1 MRNLK
6 KFTAFLLAVALTLA
20 LSMTYCFAAV
30 NDTGFSDV
38 DADAWYAEAV
48 VYCREN
54 GLMSGTSTATFSPN
68 STMTR
73 AMLATVL
80 YRIEGEPTV
89 SGTDGFTDTVNG
101 AWYANAVLW
110 ASQQGVMG
118 GYGNGLFGTN
128 DPVSREQIATIL
140 WRYHGSPESERG
152 TDFADESSIASYA
165 MEAVDWVR
173 ANGIMNG
180 MDGNIFSPKSSAT
193 RAQVAT
199 ILMNYTRNNEQPA
212 PVPTPT
218 PADET
223 KILVAYFSGTGTT
236 RGVAENIVTA
246 LGSDVA
252 TLHEIIPE
260 QPYTAADLD
269 YTNSDCRSVTE
280 QHDPSARPAIANSVT
295 DMNRYDVVFLGYPI
309 WNNDAPRIIYTFL
322 ESEDLSGKT
331 IVPFCTSGGSGIA
344 NSVSNIR
351 SLANGATWMEGRR
364 CSGSDTVSTLSDWVN
379 SLGLDW
385 EVSFTPEPTPE
396 PTPTPSNEPKVL
408 VAYFSATN
416 TTRPL
421 AEYIADGLNADLYE
435 IVPEIP
441 YTSADLNYNDS
452 STRATVEMNDPDA
465 RPAISGS
472 VDNMERYDIVFIGYP
487 IWWGQAP
494 RIVSTFLESYDFD
507 GKTIV
512 PFCTSG
518 SSGIGSSARNL
529 HSLTDGATWLDGQ
542 RFSGGTSQSAMITWV
557 NSLGLDITAE

>member
-6 KFTAFLLAVALTLA
+6 KFTTFLLAVALTLA

-30 NDTGFSDV
+30 DDTGFSDV
-38 DADAWYAEAV
+38 DADTWYAEAV

-54 GLMSGTSTATFSPN
+54 GLMSGTSTTTFSPS

-89 SGTDGFTDTVNG
+89 SGADSFTDTVDS

-140 WRYHGSPESERG
+140 WRYHGSPEAESG

-199 ILMNYTRNNEQPA
+199 ILMNYTQKNGQPA
-212 PVPTPT
+212 PEPTPN
-218 PADET
+218 PDDET
-223 KILVAYFSGTGTT
+223 KI
-236 RGVAENIVTA
+236 
-246 LGSDVA
+246 
-252 TLHEIIPE
+252 
-260 QPYTAADLD
+260 
-269 YTNSDCRSVTE
+269 
-280 QHDPSARPAIANSVT
+280 
-295 DMNRYDVVFLGYPI
+295 
-309 WNNDAPRIIYTFL
+309 
-322 ESEDLSGKT
+322 
-331 IVPFCTSGGSGIA
+331 
-344 NSVSNIR
+344 
-351 SLANGATWMEGRR
+351 
-364 CSGSDTVSTLSDWVN
+364 
-379 SLGLDW
+379 
-385 EVSFTPEPTPE
+385 
-396 PTPTPSNEPKVL
+396 L

-472 VDNMERYDIVFIGYP
+472 VDNMEQYDIVFIGYP
-487 IWWGQAP
+487 IWWSQAP

-529 HSLTDGATWLDGQ
+529 HSLTDGATWRDGQ
-542 RFSGGTSQSAMITWV
+542 RFSGGTSRSTMITWV
-557 NSLGLDITAE
+557 NSLGLDIIAE